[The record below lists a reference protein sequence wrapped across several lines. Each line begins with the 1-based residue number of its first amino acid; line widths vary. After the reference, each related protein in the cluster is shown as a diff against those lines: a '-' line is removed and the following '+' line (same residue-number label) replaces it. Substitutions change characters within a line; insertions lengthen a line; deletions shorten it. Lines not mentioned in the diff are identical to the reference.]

1 MADSLPPDQLELGDE
16 EDVVWEGSP
25 LHDYLCQEG
34 LASDITSYASPST
47 SSSSGALPLVPNRM
61 ATSRGLSNVQWPQ
74 DVSRQ
79 ELEVEVAQKLLS
91 SELLVQEDEDFISN
105 FILTDEALAA
115 LKKKSNH
122 PQGRSFLGDALLFSG
137 SLVAVAGTVLYLSE
151 RTRLAAT
158 AAAILPTA
166 LAALS
171 SARSSK
177 SETHHKEQ
185 EQHFLKLI
193 EQLLSD
199 MKMFKQLVRKSLNLL
214 QGMELMHSGYMFA
227 VNSSTGGAAGTSNGA
242 MDPCPAKEDSPL
254 TKALSERASFPAL
267 RKAVYQSARDMIRS
281 YREAVTRLM
290 EIGPLADHVDLKE
303 HYIAFID
310 LAHFGIEEGEDIP
323 DDCVSVRALKDVVQL
338 TLIQQSEYLRRF
350 SLAFCEKARE
360 DHKLDEVGV
369 VSQVKNLV
377 SSIRK
382 INSKLGQVFDY
393 HQAMG
398 LLSEKK
404 SKSLLLSRRQKIDLL
419 PLRSIY
425 TSLFSTGLH
434 LQNSLLKIRDLEKHF
449 DHLEKSK
456 TRDTD
461 MFAALLP
468 SDEHLLEWLKGFQ
481 AVQTELNACVGCLD
495 EGVSQIDFLQAKDK
509 ATPSKLTPQNEQNQ
523 SNVEKDTQKET
534 DILVKMSVSTSTEP
548 VDEVFEAVIP
558 KNGVVDE
565 SHSEGEDP
573 IVTLERKKKSLERMQ
588 SDRVLDELRHVL
600 VEKAA
605 ERERREALA
614 LARMNGDTQEETDRE
629 DEEVVVKVQKYCKPK
644 SNGHVGTCNGAK
656 SLLKPTP
663 DAWTPIS
670 VKSELLQNGI
680 SSGFDDEF
688 CRNDFDTL
696 RSSNGASAKQGS
708 PRGSETST
716 SSSSD
721 PATVRS
727 VRNYGNE
734 SLSNSSSNSSLN
746 NSSLNDSSSDS
757 ELDELW
763 SSKKA
768 KGQGIRRPLQ
778 PRTGSM
784 SSGLKA
790 APSLGSL
797 PKLKAMKSSPLEGP
811 ASSCSLA
818 ELRCLSSPDI
828 TRLVEDDTSNPYVS
842 FEDLKRN
849 AKAKITNLSDSDSEC
864 GSADEM
870 QHKVLKTYRRP
881 LRPAALKA
889 APSRTDS
896 GPQALKVKAKRL
908 RNRTISLEKQDNGG
922 SVNNGELN
930 GHSQSAYVSKNH
942 SESNPLFL
950 PSRPVGFNAS
960 LAAQAAAKAMNGFS
974 KVTGLGGSAFEKRK
988 EEVFGSDS
996 D

>member
-1 MADSLPPDQLELGDE
+1 MAESKPPDQLDLGDD

-25 LHDYLCQEG
+25 LHEYLCQEG
-34 LASDITSYASPST
+34 LASDVTAYSSASET
-47 SSSSGALPLVPNRM
+47 RPLVPKRM
-61 ATSRGLSNVQWPQ
+61 ANSHGLANVQWPQ

-79 ELEVEVAQKLLS
+79 ELEIEVAQKLLS

-105 FILTDEALAA
+105 FILTDEALEA
-115 LKKKSNH
+115 LKNKSNH
-122 PQGRSFLGDALLFSG
+122 PEGRSFLGDALLFSG

-177 SETHHKEQ
+177 SKSQAREQ
-185 EQHFLKLI
+185 EQHFLQLI

-227 VNSSTGGAAGTSNGA
+227 VNSSTGGAAGTSALNS
-242 MDPCPAKEDSPL
+242 CPTKEDSPL

-267 RKAVYQSARDMIRS
+267 RKAVYQSARDMIKS
-281 YREAVTRLM
+281 YREAVTKLM

-310 LAHFGIEEGEDIP
+310 LAHFGIEEGDEIP
-323 DDCVSVRALKDVVQL
+323 DESVSVRALKDVVQL

-404 SKSLLLSRRQKIDLL
+404 SQSLLLSRRQKIDLL

-449 DHLEKSK
+449 DHIEQSK

-481 AVQTELNACVGCLD
+481 AVQSELNACVGCLD
-495 EGVSQIDFLQAKDK
+495 EGVSQIDFLQAKDQI
-509 ATPSKLTPQNEQNQ
+509 TPPKLTPHNEHNH
-523 SNVEKDTQKET
+523 SKIEKDPKES
-534 DILVKMSVSTSTEP
+534 DNLVKMSVATSTEP

-558 KNGVVDE
+558 KNGTEEE

-573 IVTLERKKKSLERMQ
+573 IITLERKKRSMERMQ

-614 LARMNGDTQEETDRE
+614 LARMHGPTPEETDRE
-629 DEEVVVKVQKYCKPK
+629 AEEVVVTVQKCSKPK
-644 SNGHVGTCNGAK
+644 LNAHSSSNTVNGP
-656 SLLKPTP
+656 SKPPP

-670 VKSELLQNGI
+670 VKSKPVLNGI

-696 RSSNGASAKQGS
+696 RSSNGALQKQGS
-708 PRGSETST
+708 PRGSEAST

-734 SLSNSSSNSSLN
+734 SLSNSSSSNSSLN

-757 ELDELW
+757 ELDDLW
-763 SSKKA
+763 STKRA
-768 KGQGIRRPLQ
+768 NGHDNRRPLK

-784 SSGLKA
+784 PNGLKA

-811 ASSCSLA
+811 VGSCSLA

-828 TRLVEDDTSNPYVS
+828 TRLMEEDDSSNPYVS
-842 FEDLKRN
+842 FEDLKK
-849 AKAKITNLSDSDSEC
+849 KAKPRVTNLSDSDSEY

-870 QHKVLKTYRRP
+870 QHQVLKTYRRP
-881 LRPAALKA
+881 LRPAALKSGH
-889 APSRTDS
+889 PKTDS
-896 GPQALKVKAKRL
+896 SPQPDKIKAKRL
-908 RNRTISLEKQDNGG
+908 RNRTISIEKQENGG
-922 SVNNGELN
+922 SISNGELN
-930 GHSQSAYVSKNH
+930 GHSQSSYVSKNH
-942 SESNPLFL
+942 SESSPLFL

-974 KVTGLGGSAFEKRK
+974 RVTGLGGSAFDKRK